1 MASLSEIKMENISEL
16 NVLIFMGD
24 IDKNRRI
31 DEESLI

>member
-1 MASLSEIKMENISEL
+1 MANLSRIKRENIFEL

-31 DEESLI
+31 DEEGLI